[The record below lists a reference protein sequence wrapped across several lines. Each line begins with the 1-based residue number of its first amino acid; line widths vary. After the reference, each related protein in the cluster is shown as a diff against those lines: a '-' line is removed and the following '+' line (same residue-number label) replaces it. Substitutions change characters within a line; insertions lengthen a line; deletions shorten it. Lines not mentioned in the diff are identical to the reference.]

1 MPIKITPTRNG
12 KFRVKYIAANG
23 EPLAHSEVL
32 NTKQAAKK
40 NIKAMEKLFQPAYI
54 TEANGLLS
62 VIAHKPGHI
71 IKWKSSLSTMAPP
84 QSTTGF

>member
-40 NIKAMEKLFQPAYI
+40 NIKAMEKLFAVVP
-54 TEANGLLS
+54 
-62 VIAHKPGHI
+62 VIPNASGI
-71 IKWKSSLSTMAPP
+71 V
-84 QSTTGF
+84 